1 MTSAAATAAT
11 RGRRPSAVV
20 AALLASSAALA
31 ACGPGGG
38 EADRLAA
45 SLPGDGTA
53 TIDMADLRFAPRRL
67 TVRRGDT
74 VTFRN
79 VGKVTH
85 NAKGKTFFSRV
96 VEPEQ
101 SYRHTYRTSGTFPFV
116 CTFHPGMNGQVV
128 VS

>member
-1 MTSAAATAAT
+1 MTSAAAAAAT
-11 RGRRPSAVV
+11 RGRRRSAVV

-45 SLPGDGTA
+45 SPPAGRTA
-53 TIDMADLRFAPRRL
+53 TINMADMRFAPRRL
-67 TVRRGDT
+67 TVRSGDT

-79 VGKVTH
+79 VGRVTH

-101 SYRHTYRTSGTFPFV
+101 SYRHTFRTSGTFPFV
-116 CTFHPGMNGQVV
+116 CTFHPGMNGALTVR
-128 VS
+128 